1 MAAGSLR
8 SFAIPQS
15 GCGIPATAQ
24 AYSLNVTVVPQ
35 GRCPI

>member
-1 MAAGSLR
+1 MTGGQTR

-24 AYSLNVTVVPQ
+24 AYSLNVTVVP
-35 GRCPI
+35 RARSAI